1 MLFHDCIH
9 RKPHSICCAW
19 TNSAASSGCGNG
31 YYATS
36 QYTCCPVGT
45 KLISGLCYPSRNTQT
60 DILSSGA
67 NLTAILAQNG
77 ITSQSLLAAV
87 IGSFFNTQSG
97 KHVEVKYYT
106 NGTRYFCA
114 EPNSPIAVMLT
125 HLIQVELLSIKQLM
139 NQTEIDQLNHA
150 IPKIQAIICPRE

>member
-1 MLFHDCIH
+1 MTPFILNLIL
-9 RKPHSICCAW
+9 
-19 TNSAASSGCGNG
+19 SAHGQTQQPSSGCGNG
-31 YYATS
+31 YYAAS

-45 KLISGLCYPSRNTQT
+45 KLISGLCYPPRNAQT

-77 ITSQSLLAAV
+77 ITSQSIARAFYGTLL
-87 IGSFFNTQSG
+87 NNQNG
-97 KHVEVKYYT
+97 KHFEWKYYS
-106 NGTRYFCA
+106 NGTRYFCVPPDSEMA
-114 EPNSPIAVMLT
+114 AMFTRI
-125 HLIQVELLSIKQLM
+125 IQVELSIKQLM